1 MATFAKDTTRAA
13 VEAVALA
20 RYPEGDDSPYE
31 DMSERVFALLVDVGA
46 VYADMLADEM
56 GERFAREL
64 DGEPATRTLADF
76 LGGPVEV
83 ALQGLREN
91 LEMRLPGGGLP
102 GGETAPPV

>member
-1 MATFAKDTTRAA
+1 MTFAKDTTRAA

-31 DMSERVFALLVDVGA
+31 DMHERVFALLVDVAA
-46 VYADMLADEM
+46 VYADQLTDQM

-64 DGEPATRTLADF
+64 DGEPATRTLADL

-91 LEMRLPGGGLP
+91 LEMRLPGGGGP
-102 GGETAPPV
+102 GEPFPPV